1 MCVFVWY
8 HFETLQL
15 ELFRTIAADSYCI
28 RLDLHSFSIET
39 SCSSQQKK
47 HNPPPWGS
55 PLRNKRSKKSV
66 IWHSRFRFY
75 PPPFSLI
82 PLIPLILPR
91 TIASSVRWS
100 TFLVRNVRNCCLYRS
115 DRTRFYT
122 FLRSSIFIRHWRAN
136 AQVDESDKRLLRLY
150 FSSE

>member
-1 MCVFVWY
+1 MCVWY

-15 ELFRTIAADSYCI
+15 ELSRTIAADSYCI

-47 HNPPPWGS
+47 HNPPPRGS

-91 TIASSVRWS
+91 AIASSVRWS
-100 TFLVRNVRNCCLYRS
+100 TFLVRNVRNCCLYRL
-115 DRTRFYT
+115 DRTASLY
-122 FLRSSIFIRHWRAN
+122 IFALIDFHSALKRAN

-150 FSSE
+150 FLSE